1 MKNIVKILI
10 FACVALWAQTNPLN
24 LTTAQVVKDMGLGI
38 NLGNTFE
45 SNGDWI
51 NGTTVNAY
59 ETAWGS
65 PTITKAMI
73 DGYANNGF
81 KTVRIPVAWSNLMTG
96 NNNGGTYTIS
106 TALLNRIE
114 EVVDWVLA
122 DNMYAIVNIH
132 QDGGWWTKFSTD
144 STNCMKKYIRIWEQ
158 ITAKFKDKSG
168 YLVFESLN
176 EEGKWQDVWNMY
188 DGSGN
193 KARAYGLLNAIN
205 QKFVDIVRTA
215 GSNNANRHLLIAGYD
230 TNIDRTSDA
239 AFKMPTDS
247 KNRQAVSVHYYD
259 PFGFTHIDKDGDWT
273 PYLATWGTQSDIN
286 SLNTEINKM
295 KTNFVDKGIPV
306 IVGEYGFA
314 SKLNAS
320 RGRTQSQVTNYTLK
334 VAEAIY
340 TRNMCPVLWDIQL
353 NPDNGEVIYYYN
365 RKSNPPAF
373 ADPQFITGLKNLVGV
388 SSSSSRAGSSSSSRA
403 VSSSSIAS
411 SSSSSADLSS
421 SSSEEDT
428 EPILHSQLSTFNSQL
443 VSYYTIK
450 GVPLGNAKPQ
460 KAGVYIVKQGSSI
473 RKIAVR

>member
-1 MKNIVKILI
+1 MKNVVAILI
-10 FACVALWAQTNPLN
+10 FVCVALWAQTNPLN

-65 PTITKAMI
+65 PTITKAII

-96 NNNGGTYTIS
+96 NNAGGIYTIS
-106 TALLNRIE
+106 TDLLNRIE

-132 QDGGWWTKFSTD
+132 HDGGWWTKFSTD
-144 STNCMKKYIRIWEQ
+144 STECMKKYIRIWEQ

-205 QKFVDIVRTA
+205 QKFVDIVRA
-215 GSNNANRHLLIAGYD
+215 SGGNNANRHLLIAGYD
-230 TNIDRTSDA
+230 TNIDRTSDPM
-239 AFKMPTDS
+239 FKMPTDS
-247 KNRQAVSVHYYD
+247 ENRQAVSVHYYD
-259 PFGFTHIDKDGDWT
+259 PFGFTHLEHDEDWAKMR
-273 PYLATWGTQSDIN
+273 LTWGTDADYN
-286 SLNTEINKM
+286 ELKNFMNKM

-306 IVGEYGFA
+306 IVGEYGMA
-314 SKLNAS
+314 TQ
-320 RGRTQSQVTNYTLK
+320 GRAQSEIRNYTLA

-340 TRNMCPVLWDIQL
+340 SRDMCPVLWDIQL
-353 NPDNGEVIYYYN
+353 NPDKGEVIYYYN

-373 ADPQFITGLKNLVGV
+373 TDQ
-388 SSSSSRAGSSSSSRA
+388 
-403 VSSSSIAS
+403 
-411 SSSSSADLSS
+411 
-421 SSSEEDT
+421 
-428 EPILHSQLSTFNSQL
+428 QL
-443 VSYYTIK
+443 VAGIKEIAGNNATPIAKHLQLTTNHSPTYYSLK
-450 GVPLGNAKPQ
+450 GKPLGNTKPT
-460 KAGVYIVKQGSSI
+460 KAGIYIFKQGSSI

>member
-1 MKNIVKILI
+1 MKNFIKILA
-10 FACVALWAQTNPLN
+10 FASVALWAQTNPLN
-24 LTTAQVVKDMGLGI
+24 MTTAQAVKDMGLGI

-51 NGTTVNAY
+51 NGTTVNDY

-96 NNNGGTYTIS
+96 NNTGGTYTIS

-144 STNCMKKYIRIWEQ
+144 SAECMKKYIRIWEQ

-188 DGSGN
+188 DNTGN
-193 KARAYGLLNAIN
+193 KERAYGLLNAIN
-205 QKFVDIVRTA
+205 QKFYDIVKVS
-215 GSNNANRHLLIAGYD
+215 GGNNANRHLLIAGYD

-239 AFKMPTDS
+239 AFKMPTGCT
-247 KNRQAVSVHYYD
+247 RCAVSVHYYD
-259 PFGFTHIDKDGDWT
+259 PFGFTHLEHDESWAT
-273 PYLATWGTQSDIN
+273 MLTTWGTTADRDELTRN
-286 SLNTEINKM
+286 MNKL
-295 KTNFVDKGIPV
+295 KTNFVDKNIPV

-314 SKLNAS
+314 SKVD
-320 RGRTQSQVTNYTLK
+320 RGAEEIRKYTLA
-334 VAEAIY
+334 VADAIY
-340 TRNMCPVLWDIQL
+340 TRNMCPVLWDIQW
-353 NPDNGEVIYYYN
+353 NPDNGERIYYYD

-373 ADPQFITGLKNLVGV
+373 SDPLFIAGMKNIVGV
-388 SSSSSRAGSSSSSRA
+388 SSSSSSSSE
-403 VSSSSIAS
+403 S
-411 SSSSSADLSS
+411 SSSSSDG
-421 SSSEEDT
+421 ET
-428 EPILHSQLSTFNSQL
+428 HILHSQLPTLNFQL
-443 VSYYTIK
+443 ITYYSLK
-450 GVPLGNAKPQ
+450 GEPLGNAKPQ
-460 KAGVYIVKQGSSI
+460 KAGVYIVKQGNSVK
-473 RKIAVR
+473 KIAVK